1 MKSGD
6 ACCLRP
12 PCNSALR
19 SRRMAPLGACALPCG
34 GLPSW
39 LTWSGLRSAGE
50 VDALGHRCHC
60 CFGRGAS
67 SYGLS
72 SVSAQKPFLR
82 RSPPTRCRKPP
93 PSSRPA
99 EVPGL
104 RSEMLSHTGSFSA
117 PSSPRDAGVCVPGRW
132 GRPRRALL
140 QPSPADGVCPR
151 ACRGDACHVVGECV
165 RPHCCSL

>member
-1 MKSGD
+1 MTPAVCGPRVTPLF
-6 ACCLRP
+6 APAEWRP
-12 PCNSALR
+12 SEPARCPVEVCRAGSPGPASEVQVKWTLWVIAVTAALVGGPC
-19 SRRMAPLGACALPCG
+19 
-34 GLPSW
+34 
-39 LTWSGLRSAGE
+39 
-50 VDALGHRCHC
+50 
-60 CFGRGAS
+60 